1 MPTGLTQ
8 DVGWEIGVSRTL
20 PHPPAAVWD
29 LVSGPEGLALWLGA
43 GAALPTERGASY
55 RTAEGIE
62 GEVRGYRAGE
72 RIRVTRGATTVQV
85 TVSPAAGGTKA
96 VLRFHEEHLSSAE
109 ERERRRAHWK
119 GVLDEVARRLG

>member
-1 MPTGLTQ
+1 MRFPWLFG
-8 DVGWEIGVSRTL
+8 R
-20 PHPPAAVWD
+20 PAGAD
-29 LVSGPEGLALWLGA
+29 RGRAAQPSGGRQEGLALWLGA
-43 GAALPTERGASY
+43 GAALPIERGASY

-96 VLRFHEEHLSSAE
+96 GLRFQEEHLSSAE
-109 ERERRRAHWK
+109 ERERRRAHGK